1 MVYPWEEATV
11 IKEKLQEHF
20 QERCIEPDF
29 VEECVVKVG
38 YDFTQPGGQM
48 HFKKGEALLRIACHT
63 TAFSLEKDI
72 KKMTWR
78 IDFFQHGLHNGS
90 KKIDHKTDY
99 KNMLKILKKF
109 LSNGHVSRDE
119 FFAISQQG

>member
-1 MVYPWEEATV
+1 MSYPWEEATV

-38 YDFTQPGGQM
+38 HDFTQPGGQM
-48 HFKKGEALLRIACHT
+48 HFKKEETVLRIVCHT
-63 TAFSLEKDI
+63 TAFGFEKDI
-72 KKMTWR
+72 KEMTWI

-90 KKIDHKTDY
+90 KKITHRTSY
-99 KNMLKILKKF
+99 KNAIKILKNF
-109 LSNGHVSRDE
+109 LSNGNISRDE
-119 FFAISQQG
+119 FFAVSQQS